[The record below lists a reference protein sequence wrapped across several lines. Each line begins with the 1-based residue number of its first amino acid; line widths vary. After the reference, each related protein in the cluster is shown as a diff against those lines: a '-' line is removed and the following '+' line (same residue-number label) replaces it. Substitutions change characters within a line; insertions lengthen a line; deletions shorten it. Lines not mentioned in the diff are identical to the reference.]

1 MSEPAP
7 EPADSPWGAI
17 DDLETLLGVV
27 DDGRL
32 SDDLAA
38 SIAWCQ
44 RMRPDLATDEAPD
57 AAVIKAVLIYAGLLF
72 RERST
77 PQGFATYD
85 DLDTG
90 LPSTGE
96 AMSNVYRLLG
106 TRRPVA
112 R

>member
-1 MSEPAP
+1 MTVPDP
-7 EPADSPWGAI
+7 VTYPWGEVA
-17 DDLETLLGVV
+17 DLEAFLNAV

-38 SIAWCQ
+38 STAWCQ
-44 RMRPDLATDEAPD
+44 RMRPDLSTTTDPGAD
-57 AAVIKAVLIYAGLLF
+57 VRKAVLIYAALLY
-72 RERST
+72 RERAT

-90 LPSTGE
+90 LPGTGE

>member
-1 MSEPAP
+1 VTVPAP
-7 EPADSPWGAI
+7 ETNPWGEVG
-17 DDLETLLGVV
+17 DLETFLGVT

-32 SDDLAA
+32 SDDFDA
-38 SIAWCQ
+38 SLAWCQ
-44 RMRPDLATDEAPD
+44 RMRPDLLPSMDPGAD
-57 AAVIKAVLIYAGLLF
+57 VRKAVLIYAGLLY
-72 RERST
+72 RERAT
-77 PQGFATYD
+77 PQGFATYE

-96 AMSNVYRLLG
+96 AMTNVYRLLG